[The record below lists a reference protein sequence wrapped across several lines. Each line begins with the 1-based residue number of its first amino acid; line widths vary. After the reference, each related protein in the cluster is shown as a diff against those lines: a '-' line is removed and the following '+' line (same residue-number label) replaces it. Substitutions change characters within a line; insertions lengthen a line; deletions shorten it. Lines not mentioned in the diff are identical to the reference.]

1 MTAPAPRASLAS
13 LAVSKKKELT
23 PGGEPQECGICRRTL
38 LKGERPQPYLTR
50 DRERHL
56 VCELCRRNADRAGWM
71 RETAEPGVG
80 APLARPDRRQSLFG
94 RLRSR
99 TESEVASASA
109 ELEAA
114 PVPSSTGEETPEE
127 VWKAEYEEY
136 ISRSAGVRAQE
147 REKEGPRD
155 PRHVRAVP
163 TDTDVRASHALE
175 VFNQTEHA
183 RTVAGLC
190 RTLGPPWVSA
200 LPLRDAP
207 SEISIVVAWEL
218 SWYQFRVDLGDSMD
232 PVMLFAKG
240 EELEELDE
248 TLRHWNASAQA
259 DGSLVGGLPNS

>member
-1 MTAPAPRASLAS
+1 MRI
-13 LAVSKKKELT
+13 
-23 PGGEPQECGICRRTL
+23 CGRTL
-38 LKGERPQPYLTR
+38 LKGERPQSYVTR

-71 RETAEPGVG
+71 RESDEPGVG
-80 APLARPDRRQSLFG
+80 APLARPDRRGSLFG

-99 TESEVASASA
+99 TDADAASDGADPDA
-109 ELEAA
+109 T
-114 PVPSSTGEETPEE
+114 PVPSSGEGGAEET
-127 VWKAEYEEY
+127 WRAEYEEY
-136 ISRSAGVRAQE
+136 ISRSAEARVQE
-147 REKEGPRD
+147 REREGPRD

-175 VFNQTEHA
+175 IFNQTEHA

-218 SWYQFRVDLGDSMD
+218 SWYQFRVDLGDSTD
-232 PVMLFAKG
+232 PVLLFAKG

-259 DGSLVGGLPNS
+259 DGSLVGGLSAG

>member
-1 MTAPAPRASLAS
+1 M
-13 LAVSKKKELT
+13 SKKKELT
-23 PGGEPQECGICRRTL
+23 PGGEPQQCGICRRTL
-38 LKGERPQPYLTR
+38 LKGERPQPYVTR
-50 DRERHL
+50 DRERHQ

-99 TESEVASASA
+99 TDPELVTGDPELDSGPALPSADEDS
-109 ELEAA
+109 
-114 PVPSSTGEETPEE
+114 PEE
-127 VWKAEYEEY
+127 VWKAEYEEH
-136 ISRSAGVRAQE
+136 ISRSAGARVQE
-147 REKEGPRD
+147 REREGPRD

-175 VFNQTEHA
+175 IFNQTEHA

-218 SWYQFRVDLGDSMD
+218 SWYQFRVDLGDSRD
-232 PVMLFAKG
+232 PVLLFAKG
-240 EELEELDE
+240 EELDELDE
-248 TLRHWNASAQA
+248 TLCHWNASAQA
-259 DGSLVGGLPNS
+259 DGSLVAGLPTE

>member
-1 MTAPAPRASLAS
+1 
-13 LAVSKKKELT
+13 VSNKKELT
-23 PGGEPQECGICRRTL
+23 PGGEPQQCGICRRTL
-38 LKGERPQPYLTR
+38 LKGERPQPYVTR
-50 DRERHL
+50 DRERHQ

-99 TESEVASASA
+99 PDPELVTGDPEPDSGPALPSA
-109 ELEAA
+109 
-114 PVPSSTGEETPEE
+114 GEDSPEE
-127 VWKAEYEEY
+127 VWKAEYEEH
-136 ISRSAGVRAQE
+136 ISRSAGGRAQE
-147 REKEGPRD
+147 REREGPRD

-175 VFNQTEHA
+175 IFNQTEHA
-183 RTVAGLC
+183 HTVAGLC

-218 SWYQFRVDLGDSMD
+218 SWYQFRVDLGDARD
-232 PVMLFAKG
+232 PVLLFAKG
-240 EELEELDE
+240 EELDELDE

-259 DGSLVGGLPNS
+259 DGSLVVGLPTG